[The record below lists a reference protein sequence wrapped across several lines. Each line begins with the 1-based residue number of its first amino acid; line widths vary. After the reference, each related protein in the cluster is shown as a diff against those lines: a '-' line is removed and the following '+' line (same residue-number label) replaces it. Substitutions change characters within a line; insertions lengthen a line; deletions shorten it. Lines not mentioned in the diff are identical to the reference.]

1 MPRLSWSCRKVCRS
15 SPTPR
20 QNDNS
25 WSEHPRWEP
34 YARIGPVRFCAGGA
48 FDSASETCRQ
58 RQPPPFH
65 YKEIVSLVQR
75 DARGVSQTP
84 GLSGSA
90 VALLDQV
97 APVLHSH
104 ERVPFFA
111 CSMISSPAAARRRA
125 SCLTASA
132 ERRRVRCSCDAPCAV
147 LFPGSSIRHPHERGC
162 HSGAAASIPAMTA
175 MNVTA
180 MQRRSTGAEK
190 NTNMIASTLL
200 AQ

>member
-1 MPRLSWSCRKVCRS
+1 M
-15 SPTPR
+15 
-20 QNDNS
+20 
-25 WSEHPRWEP
+25 
-34 YARIGPVRFCAGGA
+34 
-48 FDSASETCRQ
+48 
-58 RQPPPFH
+58 
-65 YKEIVSLVQR
+65 
-75 DARGVSQTP
+75 GVSQTP

-90 VALLDQV
+90 VVLLDQG

-104 ERVPFFA
+104 ERPLFRRFYDF
-111 CSMISSPAAARRRA
+111 MPAAARRRA
-125 SCLTASA
+125 SCLTDSA

-190 NTNMIASTLL
+190 NTNMVASTLL
-200 AQ
+200 AQIASVKRRPRVLGVGDQNQSPKCGALEPHTRQTPTDNEFTRPRGSVPSAGLWRPSESQSARVLGALESGADDWKRSV

>member
-1 MPRLSWSCRKVCRS
+1 MPRLSWSCRKARRS

-25 WSEHPRWEP
+25 RSEHPRWEP
-34 YARIGPVRFCAGGA
+34 YARIGSVRFCAGGA
-48 FDSASETCRQ
+48 FDSASEACRQ

-65 YKEIVSLVQR
+65 YKEIIFLVQR

-104 ERVPFFA
+104 ERVPLFRLFYG
-111 CSMISSPAAARRRA
+111 RA
-125 SCLTASA
+125 SEAEAEGDWVGDPKQSPTCGGSVRLRTHTRQTPTDDIGEGPRALVGRGLMTESA
-132 ERRRVRCSCDAPCAV
+132 RYE
-147 LFPGSSIRHPHERGC
+147 
-162 HSGAAASIPAMTA
+162 
-175 MNVTA
+175 
-180 MQRRSTGAEK
+180 
-190 NTNMIASTLL
+190 
-200 AQ
+200 